1 MRTCLGIVM
10 SMCLFLVGAAP
21 VQAAPLTGETLTTM
35 LENLG
40 YTVEEGGTKDAKTFK
55 FKETLADNS
64 LTFTITM
71 DFSSDKT
78 MLWMYTGLYSVPEGK
93 TAPGSA
99 LLALLAKNDDIGP
112 EFFSYSESNK
122 LFYLNYPAPNTD
134 VTPAILR
141 QRLKAFLANLGA
153 TRDLWDPEKWG
164 H

>member
-1 MRTCLGIVM
+1 MRTYLGIVIT
-10 SMCLFLVGAAP
+10 MCLFLVGAGSA
-21 VQAAPLTGETLTTM
+21 QAAQLTDETLKTM

-40 YTVEEGGTKDAKTFK
+40 YTVEEGGTRDAKTLK
-55 FKETLADNS
+55 FKESLADNS

-78 MLWMYTGLYSVPEGK
+78 MVWIYTGLYSVPEGK
-93 TAPGSA
+93 TAPSSA

-112 EFFSYSESNK
+112 EFFSYSVSNK
-122 LFYLNYPAPNTD
+122 LLYLNYPAPNTD
-134 VTPAILR
+134 VTPAVLR
-141 QRLKAFLANLGA
+141 RRLKSFLADLDE